1 MAPAQ
6 SSYRKILKIR
16 RPKKLVET
24 KTKNYLK
31 SKEEKYIIYVYV
43 IRIHN
48 TYT

>member
-31 SKEEKYIIYVYV
+31 SKEEKIYY
-43 IRIHN
+43 IRIRN